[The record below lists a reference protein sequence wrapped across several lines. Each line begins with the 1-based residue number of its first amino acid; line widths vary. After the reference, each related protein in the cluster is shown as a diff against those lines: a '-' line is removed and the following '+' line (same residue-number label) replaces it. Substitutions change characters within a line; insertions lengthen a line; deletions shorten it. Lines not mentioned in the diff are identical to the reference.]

1 MTTEILYAIII
12 VALVVSGLFSLI
24 KVVFLTIHANWEDND
39 GDSLEARAA
48 AYVDKPGWNESIS
61 ITRIFCNLV
70 AGALGY
76 VAVIL
81 HDCSI
86 GGLISSYNNAKLGFV
101 IYCIVAT
108 VVIYVLTVFVPNIL
122 GSLKPDTLVRV
133 LAPLYKYLSVPVLF
147 PARFANKVY
156 TGLLN
161 KLGYNPKLNFLSE
174 ERREALQSDMT
185 ASGDDDALEEDERQM
200 VLNIFDF
207 VETPVREI
215 MTPRVDMCAIEA
227 GTSLEETIKI
237 LNTERHSRLP
247 VYRESID
254 NVIGILSSRD
264 FLEWYTERGDSKF
277 DLEGLVMPAFYVPYN
292 KKIDDLLRELRKS
305 GNQLAIVVD
314 EYGGIAGLV
323 TIEDIIEEIVG
334 EIKDEDDIDEE
345 AEIQKLKDGRYILDP
360 LMTLSDL
367 EYKLG
372 VTLTPPENS
381 HVETISG
388 LIQATLGQVPS
399 TGAEVSV
406 QDYKFRVLKMDGVR
420 MTKVMMI
427 APSAKH

>member
-292 KKIDDLLRELRKS
+292 KKIDDLLRE
-305 GNQLAIVVD
+305 
-314 EYGGIAGLV
+314 
-323 TIEDIIEEIVG
+323 IVG

-360 LMTLSDL
+360 LMTLSDW
-367 EYKLG
+367 E
-372 VTLTPPENS
+372 
-381 HVETISG
+381 
-388 LIQATLGQVPS
+388 
-399 TGAEVSV
+399 
-406 QDYKFRVLKMDGVR
+406 
-420 MTKVMMI
+420 
-427 APSAKH
+427 